1 MRKAAIAL
9 TAFLGGLL
17 IVLCLGAGTA
27 SAQEDGE
34 AVQGTL
40 VSAGQPVAN
49 VKIDVKVEGGVAV
62 GSAVSDD
69 KGKWRVD
76 VPSGGR
82 YEISLDTATLP
93 EGVGLINP
101 DQQTLH
107 VQVFAGNVRTV
118 LFRIAPGGAASEK
131 SESKWDR
138 VPQLVFDGINFGLII
153 ALAALGLSLIYGT
166 TGLTNFAHG
175 ELVTLGALGA
185 YYFNVTVG
193 LNLIPAA
200 ILAVVVAGAFGY
212 MQDRFFWGW
221 LRRRGTGLIAMM
233 IVSIGLALVLRHLYL
248 YLFGGQSRQYSDYTI
263 QAGLDLG
270 PVNVTPATLFGMAIE
285 IVIIVAVGLALLRTR
300 LGKATR
306 AVADNPSLAASS
318 GIDVE
323 RVIRIVWTVGAAIAG
338 VAGIL
343 LAMQQSVNY
352 QMGFQILLLV
362 FAGVILGGL
371 GTAFGALVGSLIVG
385 LMIQLSTLFI
395 PEEMKNVGALLVL
408 IIVLL
413 IRPQGILGRAERV
426 G

>member
-9 TAFLGGLL
+9 TAFLGGLF
-17 IVLCLGAGTA
+17 IVLGLSAGSA
-27 SAQEDGE
+27 SAQEGGE
-34 AVQGTL
+34 AVRGTL

-49 VKIDVKVEGGVAV
+49 VKIDVKQEGGAPV
-62 GSAVSDD
+62 GSAVSNA
-69 KGKWRVD
+69 KGVWRVD
-76 VPSGGR
+76 VPGGGR
-82 YEISLDTATLP
+82 YEVSLDTGTLP

-107 VQVFAGNVRTV
+107 IQVFSGNVRTV
-118 LFRIAPGGAASEK
+118 LFRIAPGGASSEK
-131 SESKWDR
+131 TQSKWDR
-138 VPQLVFDGINFGLII
+138 VPQLAFDGINFGLII
-153 ALAALGLSLIYGT
+153 AMAAMGLSLIYGT

-175 ELVTLGALGA
+175 ELVTLGAIGA
-185 YYFNVTVG
+185 YYFNVTIG

-200 ILAVVVAGAFGY
+200 ILATLVAGAFGY
-212 MQDRFFWGW
+212 LQDRYFWGW

-233 IVSIGLALVLRHLYL
+233 IVSIGLALVLRHLFL
-248 YLFGGQSRQYSDYTI
+248 YFFRGQSRQFADYAI
-263 QAGLDLG
+263 QTGLSIG
-270 PVNVTPATLFGMAIE
+270 PVDVTPATLVGMAIE
-285 IVIIVAVGLALLRTR
+285 IVILTSVGIALLRTR

>member
-17 IVLCLGAGTA
+17 IVLGLGAGSA
-27 SAQEDGE
+27 SAQEGGE

-40 VSAGQPVAN
+40 VSAGQPVAG

-62 GSAVSDD
+62 GSTLSDD
-69 KGKWRVD
+69 TGKWRVD

-82 YEISLDTATLP
+82 YEITLDTATLP

-101 DQQTLH
+101 DQQTLR
-107 VQVFAGNVRTV
+107 VQVFSGNVRTV

-200 ILAVVVAGAFGY
+200 ILAVIVAGALGY
-212 MQDRFFWGW
+212 TQDRFFWGW

-248 YLFGGQSRQYSDYTI
+248 YFFGGQSRQYSDYTI

-270 PVNVTPATLFGMAIE
+270 PVNVTPASLFGMAIE
-285 IVIIVAVGLALLRTR
+285 IVIIVAVGIALLRTR

-318 GIDVE
+318 GINVE

-408 IIVLL
+408 IVVLL

>member
-1 MRKAAIAL
+1 VRKAAIAL

-27 SAQEDGE
+27 SAQEGGE

-101 DQQTLH
+101 DQQTLR
-107 VQVFAGNVRTV
+107 VQVFSGNVRTV

-212 MQDRFFWGW
+212 LQDRFFWGW

-285 IVIIVAVGLALLRTR
+285 IVIIVAVGIALLRTR